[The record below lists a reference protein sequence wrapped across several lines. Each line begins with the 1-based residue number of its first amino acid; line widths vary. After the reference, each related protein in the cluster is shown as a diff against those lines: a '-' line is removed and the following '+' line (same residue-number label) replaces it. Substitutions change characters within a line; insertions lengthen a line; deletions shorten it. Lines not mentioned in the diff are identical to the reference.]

1 MGISVH
7 TAETEMAKTPYYF
20 KHDLLSDPQE
30 RELCVPVRLVTAWM
44 RLDRAVRARF
54 SNDRLV
60 LHAYGHGAYW
70 EAGGGVMPARSR
82 SRTAA
87 DCSDGVGVR
96 SHLGSTSV

>member
-1 MGISVH
+1 MTCYQTLKSAR
-7 TAETEMAKTPYYF
+7 T
-20 KHDLLSDPQE
+20 LSP
-30 RELCVPVRLVTAWM
+30 LVTAWM

-70 EAGGGVMPARSR
+70 EAGGGVIHAGAAAALR

-87 DCSDGVGVR
+87 DGSDGVR
-96 SHLGSTSV
+96 RLIPKWDRRRFKA